1 MVDRA
6 YSEWDKAGMSK
17 QLQQLDTGL
26 QVTSRKAGA
35 AVTEV
40 LLNADSA
47 LLLVLVLILIPTLNG
62 VALIA

>member
-6 YSEWDKAGMSK
+6 YIEWDKVRMSK
-17 QLQQLDTGL
+17 QLQQCDTGL
-26 QVTSRKAGA
+26 QATSRKAGVG
-35 AVTEV
+35 VTKV
-40 LLNADSA
+40 LLNANSA

>member
-6 YSEWDKAGMSK
+6 YSEWDKAPMSK
-17 QLQQLDTGL
+17 HLQQPDTGIL
-26 QVTSRKAGA
+26 ATSRKADA

-40 LLNADSA
+40 LLNANSA